1 MMSCWASS
9 RTCEPSRTMPHAAA
23 KQNGVP
29 ADSPCLRRTVQEPI
43 RHSPELGI
51 VPEIVPSEVH
61 NLRVSHGIGKPAWN
75 EIREDPT
82 CAKARVVEHLQ
93 GS

>member
-1 MMSCWASS
+1 
-9 RTCEPSRTMPHAAA
+9 MPHAAA

-51 VPEIVPSEVH
+51 VPEVMKTGLIVETVRAFHAGFISDAFERQLCGQV
-61 NLRVSHGIGKPAWN
+61 RDRASIISG
-75 EIREDPT
+75 
-82 CAKARVVEHLQ
+82 
-93 GS
+93 

>member
-1 MMSCWASS
+1 
-9 RTCEPSRTMPHAAA
+9 MPHAAA

-51 VPEIVPSEVH
+51 VSERVPPDVLCVGAMSEQ
-61 NLRVSHGIGKPAWN
+61 LGFDLDYGAGPA
-75 EIREDPT
+75 T
-82 CAKARVVEHLQ
+82 ARIYSTGQ
-93 GS
+93 